1 LKKRTTILLL
11 IAILSIFILE
21 AIALIKGID
30 GYALGL
36 AFSGIGGIA
45 GYLVKSYT
53 CRKGE
58 K

>member
-1 LKKRTTILLL
+1 MKKRTTTLLL
-11 IAILSIFILE
+11 IAILAIFILE

-45 GYLVKSYT
+45 GYLVKSLMN
-53 CRKGE
+53 RKGE